1 MIGDVRLPKNKSD
14 LVKSIQSIA
23 RMEFEVV
30 EMGSQRD
37 KQNVIRPLDRM
48 VSKGPVSVIIIRET
62 SR

>member
-1 MIGDVRLPKNKSD
+1 MIGNLQAPKNKTD
-14 LVKSIQSIA
+14 LVKSIQAIP
-23 RMEFEVV
+23 RMDFEVV

-62 SR
+62 

>member
-1 MIGDVRLPKNKSD
+1 MLGKVQTPKTKQE
-14 LVKSIQSIA
+14 LLKSIQSIA